1 MKTLKSQL
9 TTCHPHLSSTSLP
22 FLSKPTL
29 NFRKRS
35 LNFKVCNLHPISSSS
50 QTSPPSAQPSSSL
63 VSGVGLEPTPFP
75 GHFWNSDFLEEA
87 IEKVIYRFRFVAF
100 LGVFGSLIGSLLCF
114 IKGCGIV
121 AASFIE
127 YFAKSGKVVV
137 MVVEAIDIYLLG
149 TVMLIFGM
157 GLYELFVSNLD
168 IAKSLPDVKNRSSLF
183 GLFPLLERPRWL
195 EIKSVSELKTKPLA
209 ALKPSSLILS
219 HSLKPSGLPPTWVDG
234 QALVLLCI
242 SEELL
247 QQVAFYFLVVN
258 QFFHHLHLPLSKKEL
273 SLIWVVQVLVLLVA
287 DSWW

>member
-195 EIKSVSELKTKPLA
+195 EIKSVSELKTKVGHVIVMLLLIGLFDNSKKAAINSPLDLLCFSA
-209 ALKPSSLILS
+209 S
-219 HSLKPSGLPPTWVDG
+219 
-234 QALVLLCI
+234 VLLC
-242 SEELL
+242 SGCL
-247 QQVAFYFLVVN
+247 YM
-258 QFFHHLHLPLSKKEL
+258 LSKL
-273 SLIWVVQVLVLLVA
+273 N
-287 DSWW
+287 DSN